1 MSTSVVAIIA
11 IILAAACG
19 VGAVALMAPT
29 LPRLHLI
36 GGIS

>member
-1 MSTSVVAIIA
+1 MSTSIVAIIA

-19 VGAVALMAPT
+19 AGAVALMSPN
-29 LPRLHLI
+29 LPHLHMN